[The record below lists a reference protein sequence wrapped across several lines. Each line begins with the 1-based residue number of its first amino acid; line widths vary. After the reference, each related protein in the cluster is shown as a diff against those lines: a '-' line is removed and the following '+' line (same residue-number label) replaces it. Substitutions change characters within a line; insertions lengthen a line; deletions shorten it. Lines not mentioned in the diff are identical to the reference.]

1 MKSKVEKYLNIPYRR
16 VVYREENA
24 DGIYWV
30 AEIEEL
36 GVAAD
41 GETPE
46 EALHELELYLP
57 TFFQAAIEDSANLA
71 FPSLWLRK
79 FWD

>member
-1 MKSKVEKYLNIPYRR
+1 MKRTVEKYLSLPYKR

-36 GVAAD
+36 GVAGD
-41 GETPE
+41 GETS
-46 EALHELELYLP
+46 EAVLCELELYLP
-57 TFFQAAIEDSANLA
+57 TFFQAAIEDGANLA
-71 FPSLWLRK
+71 FPSA
-79 FWD
+79 